1 MLFNSF
7 EYFLFLPAV
16 VLLYFLLP
24 FKWRNPFLLTAS
36 YYFYM
41 SWKWEFGF
49 LMLFTSAVNYVAG
62 LKINASKDRRT
73 QRLWLTLAIVA
84 SLSVLVY
91 FKYANFFIAE
101 ASALLRILG
110 ADVRE
115 SYLKVIL
122 PVGISFFTFQA
133 LSYTIDLYKGKMHVE
148 RNFISFT
155 LFVSFFPQLV
165 AGPIERATNLLDQFK
180 KEQHFS
186 SERLLEGSK
195 LIIWGLFKKVVIA
208 DRLAAYVEQIY
219 ASPELFGGSTLFLAT
234 FFFAF
239 QIYCDFSGYSDIA
252 IGSAHI
258 LGFRLMQNFN
268 LPYLAKS
275 VRDFWHR
282 WHISLSTWFADYVY
296 KPLGGNRV
304 STGRWMFNIMTVYL
318 VSGLWH
324 GANWTFIIWGGIFG
338 FLYILEFLGDKLL
351 KRAGL
356 DKVFYKS
363 KLIHPFRV
371 AVIFLAVLVS
381 WVFFRAD
388 NTGDAWHIITHMF
401 TGWDRLPYLGS
412 SAFETV
418 LGLVLILLLYA
429 IQILQYRG
437 VASIYMGPTVVPRS
451 LRWAGYAL
459 LLVMIVMFGV
469 SSEQFIYFQF

>member
-1 MLFNSF
+1 M
-7 EYFLFLPAV
+7 
-16 VLLYFLLP
+16 
-24 FKWRNPFLLTAS
+24 
-36 YYFYM
+36 
-41 SWKWEFGF
+41 
-49 LMLFTSAVNYVAG
+49 
-62 LKINASKDRRT
+62 
-73 QRLWLTLAIVA
+73 
-84 SLSVLVY
+84 
-91 FKYANFFIAE
+91 
-101 ASALLRILG
+101 
-110 ADVRE
+110 
-115 SYLKVIL
+115 
-122 PVGISFFTFQA
+122 
-133 LSYTIDLYKGKMHVE
+133 
-148 RNFISFT
+148 
-155 LFVSFFPQLV
+155 
-165 AGPIERATNLLDQFK
+165 
-180 KEQHFS
+180 
-186 SERLLEGSK
+186 
-195 LIIWGLFKKVVIA
+195 VIA

-219 ASPELFGGSTLFLAT
+219 ASPEVFGGSTLFLAT

-304 STGRWMFNIMTVYL
+304 STGRWMFNIMAVYL

-338 FLYILEFLGDKLL
+338 VLYILEFLGDKLL

-356 DKVFYKS
+356 DEVFYNS

-401 TGWDRLPYLGS
+401 TGWDRMPYLGS

-418 LGLVLILLLYA
+418 LGFALILLLYA

-459 LLVMIVMFGV
+459 LLVMIAMFGV

>member
-16 VLLYFLLP
+16 VLIYFLLP
-24 FKWRNPFLLTAS
+24 FRWRNMFLLTAS

-49 LMLFTSAVNYVAG
+49 LMLFTSLINYYAG
-62 LKINASKDRRT
+62 LKINSTKEQGKRK
-73 QRLWLTLAIVA
+73 LWLTLALIV
-84 SLSVLVY
+84 SLGILVY

-101 ASALLRILG
+101 GTAFLNAFGFNIRH
-110 ADVRE
+110 
-115 SYLKVIL
+115 SYLNVIL

-133 LSYTIDLYKGKMHVE
+133 LSYSIDVYKGNMHVE
-148 RNFISFT
+148 KDVVQFL

-186 SERLLEGSK
+186 TDSLLAGSK
-195 LIIWGLFKKVVIA
+195 LILWGLFKKVVIA
-208 DRLAAYVEQIY
+208 DRLASYVQQIY
-219 ASPELFGGSTLFLAT
+219 ATPETYGGSTLFLAT

-258 LGFRLMQNFN
+258 LGFKLMQNFN
-268 LPYLAKS
+268 LPYLATSIK
-275 VRDFWHR
+275 DFWHR
-282 WHISLSTWFADYVY
+282 WHISLSTWFSDYVY

-304 STGRWMFNIMTVYL
+304 SKPRWIFNILVVYL

-324 GANWTFIIWGGIFG
+324 GANWTFIVWGAIFG
-338 FLYILEFLGDKLL
+338 VLYVLEHYGDNLL
-351 KRAGL
+351 KKIRFDAFFYGSKFIHVL
-356 DKVFYKS
+356 RVILVFA
-363 KLIHPFRV
+363 LALV
-371 AVIFLAVLVS
+371 A
-381 WVFFRAD
+381 WVFFRAE
-388 NTGDAWHIITHMF
+388 NMSDAWYIVTNMF
-401 TGWDRLPYLGS
+401 TGWNRLPYLGS

-418 LGLVLILLLYA
+418 LAFSLIILLYI

-437 VASIYMGPTVVPRS
+437 VVSIYMGATVVPRY
-451 LRWAGYAL
+451 LRWAGYAML
-459 LLVMIVMFGV
+459 MIMIAMFGI
-469 SSEQFIYFQF
+469 SSAQFIYFQF

>member
-24 FKWRNPFLLTAS
+24 FKWRNPFLLIAS

-62 LKINASKDRRT
+62 LRINSSKERRT

-84 SLSVLVY
+84 SLGVLVY

-148 RNFISFT
+148 RNFINFT

-186 SERLLEGSK
+186 SDRLLEGSK

-219 ASPELFGGSTLFLAT
+219 ASPEVFGGSTLFLAT

-304 STGRWMFNIMTVYL
+304 STGRWMFNIMAVYL

-338 FLYILEFLGDKLL
+338 VLYILEFLGDKLL
-351 KRAGL
+351 KRAGM
-356 DKVFYKS
+356 DEAFYKS

-371 AVIFLAVLVS
+371 AVIFMAVLVS

-401 TGWDRLPYLGS
+401 TGWDRMPYLGS

-418 LGLVLILLLYA
+418 LGLALILLLYA

-459 LLVMIVMFGV
+459 LLVMIAMFGV

>member
-1 MLFNSF
+1 VLFNSF
-7 EYFLFLPAV
+7 EYFLFLPIV

-24 FKWRNPFLLTAS
+24 FRWRNPFLLIAS

-49 LMLFTSAVNYVAG
+49 LMLFTSAVNYIAG
-62 LKINASKDRRT
+62 LRISAAATRRAR
-73 QRLWLTLAIVA
+73 RLWLTLAIIL
-84 SLSVLVY
+84 SLGVLVY
-91 FKYANFFIAE
+91 FKYANFFIEE
-101 ASALLRILG
+101 ASALLRTLG
-110 ADVRE
+110 MNVRD
-115 SYLKVIL
+115 SYLNVIL

-133 LSYTIDLYKGKMHVE
+133 LSYSIDLYKGRMPLEK
-148 RNFISFT
+148 NFINFT

-219 ASPELFGGSTLFLAT
+219 ASPEMFGGSTLFLAT

-268 LPYLAKS
+268 LPYLATSIK
-275 VRDFWHR
+275 DFWHR

-304 STGRWMFNIMTVYL
+304 SKGRWMFNIMAVYV

-338 FLYILEFLGDKLL
+338 VLYLLEHAGDKLL
-351 KRAGL
+351 RKTGT
-356 DKVFYKS
+356 DGFFYMS
-363 KLIHPFRV
+363 PVIHVLRV
-371 AVIFLAVLVS
+371 AVIFTAVLVS

-388 NTGDAWHIITHMF
+388 NVSTAWHIVTNMF
-401 TGWDRLPYLGS
+401 TGWNRIPYLGP
-412 SAFETV
+412 SAFDTI
-418 LGLVLILLLYA
+418 LGVALILLLWF
-429 IQILQYRG
+429 IQVLQYRG
-437 VASIYMGPTVVPRS
+437 VVSIYMSKSAVPVA
-451 LRWAGYAL
+451 LRWAGYAIM
-459 LLVMIVMFGV
+459 LVMIAMLGV

>member
-16 VLLYFLLP
+16 VILYFLLP
-24 FKWRNPFLLTAS
+24 FKCRNPFLLIAS

-62 LKINASKDRRT
+62 LKINASKDRRI
-73 QRLWLTLAIVA
+73 QRLWLTLAIIA
-84 SLSVLVY
+84 SLGVLVY
-91 FKYANFFIAE
+91 FKYTNFFIAE
-101 ASALLRILG
+101 ASALLRLLG
-110 ADVRE
+110 ADIRE

-133 LSYTIDLYKGKMHVE
+133 LSYSIDVYKGKMHVE
-148 RNFISFT
+148 RNFINFT

-219 ASPELFGGSTLFLAT
+219 ASPEVFGGSTLFLAT

-304 STGRWMFNIMTVYL
+304 STGRWMFNIMAVYL

-338 FLYILEFLGDKLL
+338 ILYILEFLGDKLL
-351 KRAGL
+351 KRAGM
-356 DKVFYKS
+356 DEAFYKS

-371 AVIFLAVLVS
+371 AVIFMAVLVS

-401 TGWDRLPYLGS
+401 TGWDRMPYLGS

-418 LGLVLILLLYA
+418 LGLALILLLYA

-459 LLVMIVMFGV
+459 LLVMIAMFGV

>member
-24 FKWRNPFLLTAS
+24 FKWRNPFLLIAS

-62 LKINASKDRRT
+62 LKINASKSRRT

-84 SLSVLVY
+84 SLGVLVY
-91 FKYANFFIAE
+91 FKYANFFISE
-101 ASALLRILG
+101 ASALLRTLG
-110 ADVRE
+110 ADIRE
-115 SYLKVIL
+115 SYLNVIL

-133 LSYTIDLYKGKMHVE
+133 LSYSIDVYKDKMHVE
-148 RNFISFT
+148 RNFINFT

-186 SERLLEGSK
+186 SDRLLEGSK

-219 ASPELFGGSTLFLAT
+219 ASPEVFGGSTLFLAT

-304 STGRWMFNIMTVYL
+304 STGRWMFNIMAVYL

-338 FLYILEFLGDKLL
+338 VLYILEFLGDKLL
-351 KRAGL
+351 KRVRL
-356 DKVFYKS
+356 DEVFYNS

-401 TGWDRLPYLGS
+401 TGWDQMPYLGS

-418 LGLVLILLLYA
+418 LGFALILLLYV

-437 VASIYMGPTVVPRS
+437 VASIYMGHTVVPRS

-459 LLVMIVMFGV
+459 LLVMIAMFGV

>member
-16 VLLYFLLP
+16 VLVYFLLP
-24 FKWRNPFLLTAS
+24 FRWRNLFLLAGS
-36 YYFYM
+36 YFFYM

-49 LMLFTSAVNYVAG
+49 LMLFTSLVNYFAG
-62 LKINASKDRRT
+62 LKISSTPERNTR
-73 QRLWLTLAIVA
+73 RLWLTAAVIL
-84 SLSVLVY
+84 SLGVLVY

-101 ASALLRILG
+101 AAAILKSLG
-110 ADVRE
+110 LKVSE
-115 SYLKVIL
+115 YYLKVIL

-133 LSYTIDLYKGKMHVE
+133 LSYTIDVYRGKMHVE
-148 RNFISFT
+148 KNPVEFT

-165 AGPIERATNLLDQFK
+165 AGPIERATNLLGQFK
-180 KEQHFS
+180 KEQYFS
-186 SERLLEGSK
+186 SDRLLQGSK
-195 LIIWGLFKKVVIA
+195 LILWGLFKKVVIA
-208 DRLAAYVEQIY
+208 DRLSSYVAQVY
-219 ASPELFGGSTLFLAT
+219 ASPESFGGSTLLLAT

-268 LPYLAKS
+268 LPYLATS
-275 VRDFWHR
+275 IRDFWHR

-304 STGRWMFNIMTVYL
+304 AAGRWIFNIMAVYL

-324 GANWTFIIWGGIFG
+324 GANWTFITWGAVFG
-338 FLYILEFLGDKLL
+338 LLYLAEHYGDLLL
-351 KRAGL
+351 KKAGL
-356 DKVFYKS
+356 DDFFYS
-363 KLIHPFRV
+363 SGILHIAR
-371 AVIFLAVLVS
+371 VIFILTAVLVS
-381 WVFFRAD
+381 WVFFRAR
-388 NTGDAWHIITHMF
+388 NMSDAGYIVTHML
-401 TGWDRLPYLGS
+401 TGLDRIPYLGS

-418 LGLVLILLLYA
+418 LGLIFIMMLYG
-429 IQILQYRG
+429 IQVLQYRG
-437 VASIYMGPTVVPRS
+437 IISIYMSPSGVSRY
-451 LRWAGYAL
+451 LRWTGYAFI
-459 LLVMIVMFGV
+459 LVMIAMFGV